1 MQTRNL
7 HARVGLIRI
16 MIVDMPPLTS
26 PDKPLSPACWR
37 LLLLTAC
44 VLVFTF
50 ALHAKVV
57 VYHQSTQPQ
66 TSTSTKLWV
75 SVEKMASQPPSVSG
89 SALWLAAFIVWL
101 LSPRPEL
108 RLAVVDRTPGIVRAR
123 QLYLHRFLRPP
134 PVR

>member
-1 MQTRNL
+1 MT
-7 HARVGLIRI
+7 
-16 MIVDMPPLTS
+16 VDMPPLTS

-44 VLVFTF
+44 VLVFAF
-50 ALHAKVV
+50 ALHAKVA

-66 TSTSTKLWV
+66 TSTSAKLWV
-75 SVEKMASQPPSVSG
+75 NVEKATLPPLSPGV
-89 SALWLAAFIVWL
+89 SALWLAAFIIWL